1 MAERKSLSEM
11 ILHPWS
17 TLRRVQGLDRLPD
30 RRVSKHPLHGQP
42 DSADPLRASG
52 RAHAIYK
59 ALGVYAL
66 EESRVELYENYREMD
81 TDPMIAAVLD
91 AFAEDA
97 GQFDP
102 EHKRTVWVE
111 APNED
116 IQRVVTR
123 TLDRLHIEQLAYPV
137 MRSLARDG
145 DVFMHAATAAG
156 QGVVALRAYEPWT
169 VARIEDDIGRLL
181 GFAPADEQGKPANKD
196 QRSVPFYQVL
206 HFRLPPREMT
216 DDYGASSSFLWGSRI
231 LWRQLQLMFDQVV
244 IQRLLRRPD
253 RLMIMMDSTGMSY
266 EDAWGTVKEWERRF
280 HREWHMNPGTG
291 TFASHGLPLDG
302 AKDLV
307 LPRGPGNQTTIENF
321 PATNQNDVLK
331 DVEMFLKSLAAG
343 IGFPL
348 GFIGRGEE
356 GGYNPGQSL
365 SRQYQP
371 FAKKAMRLQRAFLS
385 ELVRLCMIDLAF
397 QNLDPYNA
405 KNAFTL
411 NMASVAPIVEIER
424 AEVIQ
429 LRMDRMERALAFGQN
444 AGLDLHVWTPFVLEK
459 YGGLSADLISRVY
472 NTQPAAPAPAAAAA
486 PAEDGDGGDTGALE
500 SRGRKHNTAA
510 VLKELSEVAGAFVP
524 KTQEHATATSVERIE
539 ARHLDVL
546 AEAKYRPVGLN
557 ETTGLGTGPSTLLA
571 PGGPAL
577 APTLA
582 MKANETAAAEHRKRA
597 TSRLDLISALAGLP
611 ASHDTEVRPWPSRA

>member
-1 MAERKSLSEM
+1 MV
-11 ILHPWS
+11 LHPWS

-30 RRVSKHPLHGQP
+30 RRVSKHPIYGQP
-42 DSADPLRASG
+42 DSSDPLRASG

-102 EHKRTVWVE
+102 EHKRVVWVE
-111 APNED
+111 SPNED
-116 IQRVVTR
+116 IQRIVTR
-123 TLDRLHIEQLAYPV
+123 TLDRLHIDQLAYPV

-169 VARIEDDIGRLL
+169 VSRIEDDIGRLL
-181 GFAPADEQGKPANKD
+181 GFAPADEQGKPTNKD

-231 LWRQLQLMFDQVV
+231 IWRQLQLMFDQVV

-253 RLMIMMDSTGMSY
+253 RLLIMMDATGMSY

-280 HREWHMNPGTG
+280 HREWHLNPGTG

-302 AKDLV
+302 AKDMV
-307 LPRGPGNQTTIENF
+307 LPRGPNNSTTIENF
-321 PATNQNDVLK
+321 PATNTNDLLR

-356 GGYNPGQSL
+356 GYNPGQSL
-365 SRQYQP
+365 ARQYQP

-444 AGLDLHVWTPFVLEK
+444 AGLDLKVWTPFVLEK
-459 YGGLSADLISRVY
+459 YGGMSADLISRVFRAE
-472 NTQPAAPAPAAAAA
+472 PAPAPAAPVANGNGNGAEPAA
-486 PAEDGDGGDTGALE
+486 PSLE
-500 SRGRKHNTAA
+500 RHDTAA
-510 VLKELSEVAGAFVP
+510 VLKELSEVAGSFVP
-524 KTQEHATATSVERIE
+524 RMQEHPTATSVERI
-539 ARHLDVL
+539 ASRHLDML
-546 AEAKYRPVGLN
+546 AESKYHPAGLD
-557 ETTGLGTGPSTLLA
+557 EATGKGTGLSAALKLGGA
-571 PGGPAL
+571 PVS
-577 APTLA
+577 
-582 MKANETAAAEHRKRA
+582 ETVAFRATESASAEHRKRA
-597 TSRLDLISALAGLP
+597 VSRLNLVSALAGLP
-611 ASHDTEVRPWPSRA
+611 VPPDTEVGTWPSRR